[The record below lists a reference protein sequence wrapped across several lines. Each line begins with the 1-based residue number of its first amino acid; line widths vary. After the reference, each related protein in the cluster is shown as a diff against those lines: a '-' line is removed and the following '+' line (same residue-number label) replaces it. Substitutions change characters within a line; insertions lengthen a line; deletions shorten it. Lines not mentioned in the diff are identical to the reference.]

1 LGGMLVPA
9 LGAVVGL
16 RGRYPAA
23 PPLARLW
30 ARLGPVPRL
39 ALRWG
44 AGSAAGMMLLATIG
58 TIVAVV
64 AGLDLITSM
73 HESLR
78 TDPISTVVT
87 IMIDLLLLPT
97 LIVWG
102 TAFLLGPG
110 FAAGTGTTFTP
121 G

>member
-1 LGGMLVPA
+1 VVMSAVIVALLAQLAALEGVWTALLGGMLVPA

-87 IMIDLLLLPT
+87 IMIDLLLLP
-97 LIVWG
+97 
-102 TAFLLGPG
+102 
-110 FAAGTGTTFTP
+110 
-121 G
+121 